1 MGWSNYIIIDDFK
14 LIVEI
19 SRDVDNIANYEVN
32 ALTKLIDAY
41 QDDNIVTDND
51 IDMQD
56 IKISDM
62 TIGNLTTLYII
73 YKNANDICEMQIDK
87 FLLYWLKHRKI
98 NYNIKSEYNIDIQG
112 YIDEGYN
119 ILSR

>member
-41 QDDNIVTDND
+41 QDDNIVTDNG

-62 TIGNLTTLYII
+62 TIGNLTTLYNV